1 MPNSKPTKLKKRK
14 RRKKKLSLIK
24 KTWKHGNIVSQY
36 LCVSCIMFT
45 LLYENYPLA
54 ILPRIW
60 MAYMRAQIAIRQ
72 KQNSQKIYET
82 IRHAAIPEAINTFWC
97 WHRFYKRF
105 FIIFF
110 FCFVSFNIWFSN
122 KFVCNFWVVKN
133 TWFSQYALKCV
144 HNISRSNALLK
155 NKKYM
160 YICMY
165 LYVCI
170 WFWSHLC
177 DLIWI

>member
-1 MPNSKPTKLKKRK
+1 M
-14 RRKKKLSLIK
+14 IK
-24 KTWKHGNIVSQY
+24 KTWKHGNIVSLH

-82 IRHAAIPEAINTFWC
+82 IRHAAIPGAINTFWC

-105 FIIFF
+105 FINIFSS
-110 FCFVSFNIWFSN
+110 VSFLSTFDFPTNSCAIFELL
-122 KFVCNFWVVKN
+122 KN

-155 NKKYM
+155 NKKKL
-160 YICMY
+160 YI
-165 LYVCI
+165 YVCTYMFAFDFEVTSVI
-170 WFWSHLC
+170 WFGFN
-177 DLIWI
+177 

>member
-1 MPNSKPTKLKKRK
+1 MET
-14 RRKKKLSLIK
+14 
-24 KTWKHGNIVSQY
+24 GNIVSLH

-45 LLYENYPLA
+45 LLCENYPLA

-82 IRHAAIPEAINTFWC
+82 IRHAAIPGAINTFWC

-105 FIIFF
+105 FIIFFF

-122 KFVCNFWVVKN
+122 KFVCNFWVVK
-133 TWFSQYALKCV
+133 
-144 HNISRSNALLK
+144 
-155 NKKYM
+155 KYM
-160 YICMY
+160 IQS
-165 LYVCI
+165 VCLEVCSQHI
-170 WFWSHLC
+170 SIECSFEK
-177 DLIWI
+177 

>member
-24 KTWKHGNIVSQY
+24 KTWKHGNIVSLY

-82 IRHAAIPEAINTFWC
+82 IRHAAIPGAINTFWC

-105 FIIFF
+105 FIKKNFLFRFF
-110 FCFVSFNIWFSN
+110 QHLI
-122 KFVCNFWVVKN
+122 
-133 TWFSQYALKCV
+133 SQQIRVQFLSC
-144 HNISRSNALLK
+144 
-155 NKKYM
+155 
-160 YICMY
+160 
-165 LYVCI
+165 
-170 WFWSHLC
+170 
-177 DLIWI
+177 